1 MILVYFITVLSLI
14 FVNNDKSIENKFI
27 RVETSWYLIEETKK
41 KYIYE
46 VSFLIKNKE
55 GKNVYYIGSKVKNIQ
70 KSNDSNGFSTE
81 SSEGNNGDLKDQGT
95 KVTTAVQK
103 GSSYVDSGG
112 AKSVGDQSSLSGG
125 GSGRSDLTDRKP
137 LKVKESTT
145 SLISYD
151 ILTHFFSFNTI
162 NPKNLKFSLFDEDQ
176 RTVLLQ
182 SQSSETF
189 SYFIPLDNIS
199 EFEYDGDNP
208 PIICLIP
215 PDGITQ
221 KSRIEISKRTNQ
233 KQSEFTLAFTKD
245 EVYANKIKLL
255 LDKTFHLSLEEAV
268 KKYTDLQKILNESL

>member
-1 MILVYFITVLSLI
+1 MILINLLTFLSLI
-14 FVNNDKSIENKFI
+14 FLNNDKFIENEFI
-27 RVETSWYLIEETKK
+27 RVETTWELLEETKK

-55 GKNVYYIGSKVKNIQ
+55 RENVYYIGSKVKNIQ
-70 KSNDSNGFSTE
+70 KSNESNGYSTE
-81 SSEGNNGDLKDQGT
+81 ASDGNTGELKDQGS
-95 KVTTAVQK
+95 KVSTAVQK

-125 GSGRSDLTDRKP
+125 GAGRSDLTDRKP
-137 LKVKESTT
+137 LQVKENSTN
-145 SLISYD
+145 LISYD
-151 ILTHFFSFNTI
+151 ILTHFFSFNNI

-176 RTVLLQ
+176 RTVSLQ

-199 EFEYDGDNP
+199 ELEYDGDNP

>member
-46 VSFLIKNKE
+46 VTFHIKNKE
-55 GKNVYYIGSKVKNIQ
+55 GKNIYYIGSKVKNFI
-70 KSNDSNGFSTE
+70 KTNESNSF
-81 SSEGNNGDLKDQGT
+81 SSEPNEVETGNLKDQGS

-125 GSGRSDLTDRKP
+125 SSGRTDLTERKP
-137 LKVKESTT
+137 RKLTESSTK
-145 SLISYD
+145 LNSYD
-151 ILTHFFSFNTI
+151 ISTHFFSFNNN
-162 NPKNLKFSLFDEDQ
+162 NPKNLKFSLFDKNQ
-176 RTVLLQ
+176 KTILLG
-182 SQSSETF
+182 SPSTEKF
-189 SYFIPLDNIS
+189 SFFIPLDNI
-199 EFEYDGDNP
+199 FELEYGLDNS

-215 PDGITQ
+215 PEGITQ

-233 KQSEFTLAFTKD
+233 KQSEFNLAFTKD

-255 LDKTFHLSLEEAV
+255 LDKTFHLSLDEAI

>member
-1 MILVYFITVLSLI
+1 MILIKLLTFLSPI
-14 FVNNDKSIENKFI
+14 FLNNDKFIENEFI
-27 RVETSWYLIEETKK
+27 RVETTWDLLEETKK

-151 ILTHFFSFNTI
+151 ILTHFFSFNNI